1 MARHNGIFGG
11 CWCIW
16 FHPDGPERGQG
27 AEANR
32 VLKRSYVEAGKAH
45 AALVLDGEEAI
56 AWCEFGTPEELPTI
70 HHRTQYD
77 ATSERDPDWRL
88 TCIFVDKRY
97 RRLGI
102 TELAIRGALDLI
114 AEAGGG
120 VVGGLSARP
129 DRADQ
134 EDVVLVPL
142 QRDPGAL
149 REDRVH
155 LRPAQGAQELHH
167 GHDRRG
173 ARLNEKESPATQSRD
188 RALHPHGPSTT
199 EPPSPMVL
207 VVYFVRLALV
217 ALRRDAFQTLS
228 TAVVRSSSRTLAEP
242 DHARLPGALVQSRRW
257 PWPASRPSPG
267 CRHPTAPW

>member
-1 MARHNGIFGG
+1 MTYDIRPLTTTTWPAFEGLVARHNGIFGG

-77 ATSERDPDWRL
+77 ATNERDPDWRL

-97 RRLGI
+97 RRQGI

-120 VVGGLSARP
+120 IVEGYP
-129 DRADQ
+129 
-134 EDVVLVPL
+134 
-142 QRDPGAL
+142 
-149 REDRVH
+149 
-155 LRPAQGAQELHH
+155 
-167 GHDRRG
+167 HDLTEQTKKMSSSFLYNG
-173 ARLNEKESPATQSRD
+173 T
-188 RALHPHGPSTT
+188 RALYERIGFTYDRPKGLKNCVMVTT
-199 EPPSPMVL
+199 
-207 VVYFVRLALV
+207 V
-217 ALRRDAFQTLS
+217 A
-228 TAVVRSSSRTLAEP
+228 
-242 DHARLPGALVQSRRW
+242 ARA
-257 PWPASRPSPG
+257 
-267 CRHPTAPW
+267 